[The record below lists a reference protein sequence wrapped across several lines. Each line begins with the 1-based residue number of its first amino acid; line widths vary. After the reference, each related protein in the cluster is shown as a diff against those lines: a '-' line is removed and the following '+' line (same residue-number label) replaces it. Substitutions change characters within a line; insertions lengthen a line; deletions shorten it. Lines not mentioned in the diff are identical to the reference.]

1 MLDQVC
7 QLARNAGDAIMQV
20 YDGTKP
26 MDVVSKADN
35 SPVTAAD
42 IAAHTVIMDGLRTL
56 TPDIPV
62 LSEEDPPGWEVR
74 QHWQRYWLVDPLDGT
89 KEFIKRNGEFT
100 VNIALIDHGKPILG
114 VVYAPVMNVMYSVAE
129 GKAWK
134 EECGVRKQI
143 QVRDARPPLVVISR
157 SHADAELKEYLQ
169 QLGEHQTTSIGSS
182 LKFCL
187 VAEGQAQLY
196 PRFGPTN
203 IWDTAAGH
211 AVAAAAG
218 AHVHDWQLSEEDP
231 PGWEVRQHWQ
241 RYWLVDPLDGTK
253 EFIKRN
259 GEFTVNIALIDHGKP
274 ILGVVY
280 APVMNVM
287 YSVAEGKAWKEE
299 CGVRKQIQVRDARPP
314 LVVISRSHADAELK
328 EYLQQLG
335 EHQTTS
341 IGSSLKF
348 CLVAEGQAQLYPRF
362 GPTNIWDTAAGHAVA
377 AAAGAHVHD
386 WQGKPLDYTP
396 RESFLNPGFRV
407 SIY

>member
-114 VVYAPVMNVMYSVAE
+114 VVYAPVMNIMYSAAE

-143 QVRDARPPLVVISR
+143 QVRDARPPFPCR
-157 SHADAELKEYLQ
+157 CGAERVSATAWRTSDHVHRLFAEILPGGGRTGAAVPALRTNEYL
-169 QLGEHQTTSIGSS
+169 GYRRWS
-182 LKFCL
+182 C
-187 VAEGQAQLY
+187 
-196 PRFGPTN
+196 
-203 IWDTAAGH
+203 
-211 AVAAAAG
+211 
-218 AHVHDWQLSEEDP
+218 
-231 PGWEVRQHWQ
+231 
-241 RYWLVDPLDGTK
+241 
-253 EFIKRN
+253 
-259 GEFTVNIALIDHGKP
+259 
-274 ILGVVY
+274 
-280 APVMNVM
+280 
-287 YSVAEGKAWKEE
+287 
-299 CGVRKQIQVRDARPP
+299 CGCSCRSAR
-314 LVVISRSHADAELK
+314 S
-328 EYLQQLG
+328 
-335 EHQTTS
+335 
-341 IGSSLKF
+341 
-348 CLVAEGQAQLYPRF
+348 
-362 GPTNIWDTAAGHAVA
+362 
-377 AAAGAHVHD
+377 
-386 WQGKPLDYTP
+386 
-396 RESFLNPGFRV
+396 
-407 SIY
+407 